1 MSDSFRQAYEDLVE
15 FIRKHPEIE
24 IHESV
29 TSIPE
34 HVRTDF
40 YHRFNAVRKVFIEER
55 FSGLLRSAGLL
66 QQNYAEAER
75 GLSGFISWEETP
87 ETSRVRRFLLDISD
101 SMVRE
106 LFDPLFDLLKGKE
119 TSEGF
124 ERTGIARV
132 SANWPDLFQGGYEK
146 WAVLSLIKLLEP
158 DKFLRVNVLPLKQ
171 GERAKSAAYAPWD
184 DVPPPKEAKDFFFSQ
199 PRNTVLSVPDL
210 IVHSTRLNRFVGFR
224 SEFSD
229 GLYKGLNPSQRR
241 EWLPLDTGMLLL
253 LESGLTLVYVAE
265 EPEQIAMIADATRF
279 CRPDL
284 ILLCLNTQDMER
296 AKALEMLSRMDQRVA
311 PRIGSLGIL
320 TEAWPEPV
328 ELDPR
333 IRFLDVGFDS
343 SRLQEVIMTLAE
355 ATAPEIT

>member
-1 MSDSFRQAYEDLVE
+1 MSDSFRQAYDDLVE

-24 IHESV
+24 IHECV

-34 HVRTDF
+34 NVRTEF
-40 YHRFNAVRKVFIEER
+40 YHRFNAVRKAFIEEK
-55 FSGLLRSAGLL
+55 FSGWLRSAGLL
-66 QQNYAEAER
+66 QQNYAQAER
-75 GLSGFISWEETP
+75 SLSGLISWEATP
-87 ETSRVRRFLLDISD
+87 ETSRVQRFLSNISD

-106 LFDPLFDLLKGKE
+106 LFDSLFDLLKGKE

-124 ERTGIARV
+124 EQTVIARV

-146 WAVLSLIKLLEP
+146 WAVLSLVGLLEP
-158 DKFLRVNVLPLKQ
+158 DKILRVDVRALKQ

-184 DVPPPKEAKDFFFSQ
+184 DVPPPQEAKSFFFSQ

-210 IVHSTRLNRFVGFR
+210 IVHSAKLNRFVGFR
-224 SEFSD
+224 SEFRD
-229 GLYKGLNPSQRR
+229 GLYKGLNPSQTR
-241 EWLPLDTGMLLL
+241 EWLPLDTDMLHL

-284 ILLCLNTQDMER
+284 ILLCLNTQSTER
-296 AKALEMLSRMDQRVA
+296 AKALEMLSRMDQRIA

-328 ELDPR
+328 EPDSR
-333 IRFLDVGFDS
+333 IRFLEVGFDS
-343 SRLQEVIMTLAE
+343 SRLQEVIRTLAE
-355 ATAPEIT
+355 ATVPEIT